1 MGTMQMN
8 PISVFG
14 IAIFILLAGA
24 VTTLLLSHLRTLVGK
39 VALGFI
45 SLAAVAI
52 YYVVIQVFTTGP
64 VAGEQALWDVP
75 GIGACLLIRI
85 DYLSAL
91 FLAIISLVS
100 VLVALYSVSYMQM
113 PIYRNLSLCA
123 FYPVLLVFFAGVMC
137 VVAVADMFFFF
148 IFWEIMT
155 LTSYLLVIFNKND
168 RARLRAGFKYFLI
181 THVAT
186 ALLFIAAI
194 ILYVHGG
201 SFSFEGLGAAM
212 AALQA
217 SHPKILHL
225 VLLFFFLGFATKAGI
240 LPMGDWLPDAYP
252 AAPAPASAAFA
263 GSMTKL
269 GIYGLVRIFCDILP
283 VSGHT
288 QTWGMIIAL
297 FGTGSIFI
305 GTMTALVQ
313 EDSKRL
319 LSFHVIGQMGY
330 MFLGIGVGTYFLR
343 TQPILAVI
351 GIGAGVFHLI
361 NHVSYKS
368 CLFFNAGSVYWK
380 VGTRDLNKV
389 GGLAQILPLTSVT
402 TIIASLSIAGIP
414 PFSGFSSKWLIYQAA
429 IKGGMTAPLM
439 IGLGIIAI
447 FISAVT
453 LASFIKFF
461 SSIFFGKYA
470 DNNTHAVKGDVP
482 LGMMIPQLVL
492 SFLCVLFGIVPLMPV
507 KLVYTAITNLFAPGF
522 VPSVAQ
528 IYGTSTVGGLSLNFG
543 AGVIA
548 GWNPVVIVG
557 VGAFCI
563 LLAYSF
569 YRAGQA
575 PSRVDEVWYCGEPQ
589 KDEEVRYRAHSFYLP
604 FKQLFSIRLGKYYRE
619 GVYPS
624 FDYPKL
630 NLTERHF
637 FKRITNMDKWIYN
650 PMVEKF
656 MLLMRGFSATHSGIP
671 HVYLL
676 WLLIGAMAA
685 IVVLFA
691 LAGVQ

>member
-1 MGTMQMN
+1 MS
-8 PISVFG
+8 PIT
-14 IAIFILLAGA
+14 IFILSIFVLVVGA
-24 VTTLLLSHLRTLVGK
+24 VVTMLLGRLRETVGK
-39 VALGFI
+39 ISLFFI
-45 SLAAVAI
+45 SLSAIGI
-52 YYVVIQVFTTGP
+52 YYVVISVFTSGPITGAQP
-64 VAGEQALWDVP
+64 LWTVP
-75 GIGACLLIRI
+75 GIAASFIIRI

-91 FLAIISLVS
+91 FLAIISFVS
-100 VLVALYSVSYMQM
+100 VLVSLYSVSYMQM
-113 PIYRNLSLCA
+113 PVYQSLSLRA
-123 FYPVLLVFFAGVMC
+123 FYPILLVFFAGVMC
-137 VVAVADMFFFF
+137 VVTVADMFFFF

-155 LTSYLLVIFNKND
+155 LASYLLVIFNKND
-168 RARLRAGFKYFLI
+168 QNRLRAGFKYFFI

-186 ALLFIAAI
+186 ALLFIATI

-201 SFSFEGLGAAM
+201 SFSFAGLGSAM
-212 AALQA
+212 TALQA
-217 SHPKILHL
+217 SNPKILHL
-225 VLLFFFLGFATKAGI
+225 VLAFFFLGFATKAGI

-288 QTWGMIIAL
+288 QTWGLIIAL
-297 FGTGSIFI
+297 FGTGSIFV

-330 MFLGIGVGTYFLR
+330 MFLGIGVGTYFLP
-343 TQPILAVI
+343 TQPVLAIV

-389 GGLAQILPLTSVT
+389 GGLSKILPVTAVT
-402 TIIASLSIAGIP
+402 TVIASLSIAGIP
-414 PFSGFSSKWLIYQAA
+414 PFSGFSSKWLIYQAS
-429 IKGGMTAPLM
+429 IKGGISSPVL

-461 SSIFFGKYA
+461 SSIFYGKYA
-470 DNNTHAVKGDVP
+470 DNQTNAKKGEVP
-482 LGMMIPQLVL
+482 LSMMIPQLAL
-492 SFLCVLFGIVPLMPV
+492 SFLCIFFGIVPLLPV
-507 KLVYTAITNLFAPGF
+507 KLVYTSVTHLFDPGF
-522 VPSVAQ
+522 VPPVTE
-528 IYGTSTVGGLSLNFG
+528 IYGASGTGGLSLSFG
-543 AGVIA
+543 SGIFA
-548 GWNPVVIVG
+548 GWNPVIIVA
-557 VGAFCI
+557 VGLVCI
-563 LLAYSF
+563 FIAWSL
-569 YRAGQA
+569 YRSGKA
-575 PSRVDEVWYCGEPQ
+575 PSRVDETWYCGEPQ

-604 FKQLFSIRLGKYYRE
+604 FKQLFSIRIGSYRRE

-624 FDYPKL
+624 FSYPKVSF
-630 NLTERHF
+630 TERHF
-637 FKRITNMDKWIYN
+637 FKRIINLDKWFFN
-650 PMVEKF
+650 PLVEKF
-656 MLLMRGFSATHSGIP
+656 MKLMRGFSATHSGIP

-676 WLLIGAMAA
+676 WLVIGTLAA
-685 IVVLFA
+685 VVVLFS
-691 LAGVQ
+691 LAGVR